1 MKKIPTKI
9 HDAWLLKPKVFGDAC
24 GFFLESWNRETF
36 REIGLDLKFVQDNH
50 SRSSRHV
57 LNTETH
63 DRFYVPNGC
72 AHGFMVLSETCD
84 FFYKVTTPYQPAAD
98 RSLRWNAPDLAI
110 DWPIEIGLDP
120 IVSPKDAAAATFA
133 ECEKHV

>member
-1 MKKIPTKI
+1 VI
-9 HDAWLLKPKVFGDAC
+9 V
-24 GFFLESWNRETF
+24 
-36 REIGLDLKFVQDNH
+36 DLR
-50 SRSSRHV
+50 RSSPTFGVWDGYV

-63 DRFYVPNGC
+63 DRLYVPPGC
-72 AHGFMVLSETCD
+72 AHGFMVLSEVCD

-98 RSLRWNAPDLAI
+98 RSLRWNDPDLAI

-133 ECEKHV
+133 EYEKNA